1 MRRAPII
8 LTATIAGTAAVVSF
22 NPRPQS
28 LGPITEAALP
38 AVSATQQRTKQTKQ
52 TTRSRPRPK
61 TSKRDGIFMGATVPN
76 QYGPVQVQVAIS
88 AGRIV
93 DVRAIQLPSA
103 DGQSQEIN
111 ASAAPQLKVQA
122 LQKQSAKVD
131 GVSGATYTSDG
142 YRASLQAALDRAHF

>member
-8 LTATIAGTAAVVSF
+8 LTATIAGTAAVLAF

-38 AVSATQQRTKQTKQ
+38 AVSAKPTKP
-52 TTRSRPRPK
+52 TTRSHPRRK
-61 TSKRDGIFMGATVPN
+61 TSKVEGIFMGATVPN

-93 DVRAIQLPSA
+93 DVRAIQLPYA

-111 ASAAPQLKVQA
+111 ASAAPQLKAQA

-142 YRASLQAALDRAHF
+142 YRASLQAALDRAHFPGRR